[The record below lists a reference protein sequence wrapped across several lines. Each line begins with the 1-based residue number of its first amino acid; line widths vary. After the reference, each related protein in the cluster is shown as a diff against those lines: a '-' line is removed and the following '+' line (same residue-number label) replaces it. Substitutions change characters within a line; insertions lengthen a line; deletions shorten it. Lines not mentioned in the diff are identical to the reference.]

1 MIVRAAPSAQLSA
14 SSLLG
19 NVSLSASKQWAKL
32 RTHNRRNP
40 VSVSNHMQAS
50 GSQDCGPTAYDAARI
65 PQPRCLIEWISISSA
80 EIIEVAPV
88 FGIYLHSLSANHVPT
103 ADLAVLGILTE
114 VYVFRCEIEHINL
127 FG

>member
-88 FGIYLHSLSANHVPT
+88 FGIYLVIRKPRTNRGFGGFRHFDRSLH
-103 ADLAVLGILTE
+103 
-114 VYVFRCEIEHINL
+114 YRREIEHINL